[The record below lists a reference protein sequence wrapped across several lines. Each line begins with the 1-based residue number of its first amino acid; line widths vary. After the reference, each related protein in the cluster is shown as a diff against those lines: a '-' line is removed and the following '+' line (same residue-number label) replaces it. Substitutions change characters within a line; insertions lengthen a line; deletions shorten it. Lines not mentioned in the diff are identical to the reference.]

1 MSAVLA
7 YITRHNAEDG
17 YAVYLVDMPNTLLA
31 DEESIKTLFGD
42 SIPMTYAEGVVI
54 YLYDSRPPS
63 AFRERIQ
70 ADVVID
76 IERLQGSPGRQR
88 WTASPIPTSR
98 PMPLPE
104 SAPPRSPTGR
114 SDPSSGSSR
123 RTSPYRPHQL
133 STIDEGSSVRRD
145 TAQSESLIPAIPA
158 PWSDTVE
165 ERASARPRG
174 SASEQPVDAVVR
186 R

>member
-88 WTASPIPTSR
+88 WTSSPIPTSLPPSILSSSTR
-98 PMPLPE
+98 ADPLIVDPRHSLLDSHPQRCRLHMYIL
-104 SAPPRSPTGR
+104 SAADCICPPPF
-114 SDPSSGSSR
+114 
-123 RTSPYRPHQL
+123 H
-133 STIDEGSSVRRD
+133 
-145 TAQSESLIPAIPA
+145 
-158 PWSDTVE
+158 
-165 ERASARPRG
+165 
-174 SASEQPVDAVVR
+174 
-186 R
+186 